1 MKLINKTVLAC
12 CTLAIITMG
21 SFAQKKQ
28 MTTNS
33 GRTVGDNQNSKTIGQ
48 NGPTLLEDSHL
59 IEKLSAFDRER
70 IPERVVHARG
80 AGAYGEFES
89 FGDYSDLTMM
99 KMFNQKGKKTPMFVR
114 FSTVI
119 GGSGSPETVRDPRGF
134 ALKFYTE
141 EGNWDIVGNNTPI
154 FFIRDA
160 IKFPDMIH
168 SLKPS
173 PIYNKQDPN
182 RYFDFFSHIPEAT
195 HMLTMVYTDFGTPAN
210 FRQLPGAGGHAFKW
224 VNEKGEVVYVKFSWE
239 SLQGEKFLT
248 MEEAEK
254 IQGMS
259 SQHATTDLYDNIEK
273 GNFPSWNFYVQ
284 LMKPEDLDKY
294 DFNPLDV
301 TKIWPEKIAAKK
313 LVGKFTLNRVPDNFF
328 EEVEQSAMAPSNMV
342 PGIAPSEDKMLQG
355 RLFSYFDAQ
364 LYRIGPNHMQLPVN
378 APKVAV
384 NNNSQGSNMSNRK
397 KGKHDVNYQP
407 SVQEGALTDNPKY
420 KYTPTTYKEA
430 TTSQGK
436 ITKPNDFGQAGDYYR
451 TLPEG
456 QKINLVKNL
465 AADLSQVKNKEIV
478 YKMIYH
484 FYMADKDYGM
494 RLAKSLNID
503 RNEVESFIMKTPK
516 I

>member
-1 MKLINKTVLAC
+1 MKLIKKATIIGCMLVLAS
-12 CTLAIITMG
+12 AN

-33 GRTVGDNQNSKTIGQ
+33 GRIVGDNQNSKTVGQ

-80 AGAYGEFES
+80 VGAYGEFES
-89 FGDYSDLTMM
+89 FGDYSDLTMT

-160 IKFPDMIH
+160 MKFPDMIH

-195 HMLTMVYTDFGTPAN
+195 HMLTMIYTDFGTPAN
-210 FRQLPGAGGHAFKW
+210 FRQIPGAGGHAFKW
-224 VNEKGEVVYVKFSWE
+224 INEKGEVVYVKFSWE

-248 MEEAEK
+248 MEEAAK

-259 SQHATTDLYDNIEK
+259 SQHATTDLYENIEK
-273 GNFPSWNFYVQ
+273 GNFPSWYFFVQ
-284 LMKPEDLDKY
+284 FMKPQDLDKY

-301 TKIWPEKIAAKK
+301 TKIWPEKIAPKK
-313 LVGKFTLNRVPDNFF
+313 LIGKFTLNRVPDNFF
-328 EEVEQSAMAPSNMV
+328 EEVEQATMAPSNMV
-342 PGIAPSEDKMLQG
+342 PGVAPSEDKMLQG
-355 RLFSYFDAQ
+355 RLFSYFDSQ
-364 LYRIGPNHMQLPVN
+364 LYRVGPNHMQLPVN
-378 APKVAV
+378 APKMAA
-384 NNNSQGSNMSNRK
+384 NNNSQGGSMSNRN
-397 KGKHDVNYQP
+397 KGKNDINYQP
-407 SVQEGALTDNPKY
+407 SSQDNTLTDNTKY
-420 KYTPTTYKEA
+420 KYPQTTYNDA
-430 TTSQGK
+430 TTIQGK

-451 TLPEG
+451 ALPEG
-456 QKINLVKNL
+456 QKENLIKNL
-465 AADLSQVKNKEIV
+465 TADLSQVKNKEIV

-494 RLAKSLNID
+494 KLAKALNVD
-503 RNEVESFIMKTPK
+503 RNEVESFIMKAAK
-516 I
+516 K